1 MQAMTQSTN
10 NVFQS
15 ILKSTEDREA
25 IDTSELSKRMERF
38 NEKFASTLQAIK
50 SFENRCFFEI
60 LKGSNR

>member
-38 NEKFASTLQAIK
+38 NDTFNTALQGIK
-50 SFENRCFFEI
+50 NLESR
-60 LKGSNR
+60 